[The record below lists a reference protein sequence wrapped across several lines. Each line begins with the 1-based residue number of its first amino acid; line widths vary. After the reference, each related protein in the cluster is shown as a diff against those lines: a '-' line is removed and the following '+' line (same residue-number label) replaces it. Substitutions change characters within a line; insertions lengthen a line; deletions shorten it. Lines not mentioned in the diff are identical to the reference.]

1 MKHGKPD
8 QQHRMLITGLALK
21 ELKRHACDLPE
32 SFGLDRKIERYQ
44 GKRPLTL
51 YRWDLE
57 CLLDTLDMVVKEPRG
72 YPCDNSLERGKRFRE
87 WFVPHDDPRCVAI
100 RCLFD
105 ELRGEYCRA
114 YGGGDC
120 WWRGDAP
127 EEQDNRKLGQ

>member
-1 MKHGKPD
+1 MGVVKHGKGD
-8 QQHRMLITGLALK
+8 RQHRMLITGLALE

-32 SFGLDRKIERYQ
+32 SFGLDRRIERYQ

-72 YPCDNSLERGKRFRE
+72 YPCDNSLEPGKRFRE

-100 RCLFD
+100 RGLFD
-105 ELRGEYCRA
+105 ELRGEYRRA
-114 YGGGDC
+114 YGGDY
-120 WWRGDAP
+120 W
-127 EEQDNRKLGQ
+127 